1 MSQSLSAQRL
11 ALILDGLLLPMGL
24 VVDEVRLE
32 ADEFAFDVEERA
44 LTLPSPGALVA
55 RVGEAS
61 IVKLLEAK
69 APSGLEG
76 FEVKL
81 EGGFI
86 HATAVARV
94 IIPIRGAARC
104 ALRIEDGARLMLDVV
119 ELDVPA
125 VGRGL
130 VESQMEDLNPI
141 FDVSDLPIPARVRL
155 ESVSIDG
162 GWIELRG
169 AIEGR

>member
-1 MSQSLSAQRL
+1 MNQSLSAQRL
-11 ALILDGLLLPMGL
+11 ALTLDGLRLPMGL

-32 ADEFAFDVEERA
+32 AGEFAFDIEERA
-44 LTLPSPGALVA
+44 LTLPSPGTLVA

-61 IVKLLEAK
+61 IVTLLESK

-81 EGGFI
+81 DGGFI

-94 IIPIRGAARC
+94 IIPIRGSARC
-104 ALRIEDGARLMLDVV
+104 ALRIDEGARLMLDV
-119 ELDVPA
+119 EDLDVPA

-130 VESQMEDLNPI
+130 VESQLAGLNPI
-141 FDVSDLPIPARVRL
+141 FDVSDLPIPARARL
-155 ESVSIDG
+155 ESVSVNG
-162 GWIELRG
+162 GWIEIRG
-169 AIEGR
+169 TIEGR